1 MGSERAAAKLP
12 EGMVSLVLTSQKAC
26 NNEPLGIGKKE
37 KHKLQEAKCSAF
49 GHVSLCRMCAGIS
62 FNSFLLHHWKGEAD
76 LMCPLVQPV
85 LYFLYWNLRNLAD
98 SLGRQLAGGVAETSC
113 CGRFPSGLGVIISV
127 GTPLS
132 TRLSAVPD
140 SDCLKEEGSWYHVI
154 ELIRNRFDLLD
165 WA

>member
-76 LMCPLVQPV
+76 LMCPPVQPV
-85 LYFLYWNLRNLAD
+85 LYFLYWNLRNLAE
-98 SLGRQLAGGVAETSC
+98 SLIFQGAEGDFNLLRKKTWATWVASLVYRVVLFWDTVWKPGATHQLGQLNP
-113 CGRFPSGLGVIISV
+113 PSHYIFI
-127 GTPLS
+127 
-132 TRLSAVPD
+132 
-140 SDCLKEEGSWYHVI
+140 LKMEAI
-154 ELIRNRFDLLD
+154 MQNRS
-165 WA
+165 